1 MRGCQ
6 MWLNP
11 PSPPSHSL
19 MWLTQFFLHSL
30 RPTNQSC
37 CEFSKLLECTRFD
50 LKLNNSLTFALNQ
63 CNNYHGRA
71 YPRSQ
76 AIFFTDKICPKLGDD
91 AKQLQQWTAVSTT
104 ILSDTST
111 DFAATTFSPLC
122 QLGNVDCA
130 ALEALL
136 QVAIGCYGIDCVE

>member
-1 MRGCQ
+1 

-11 PSPPSHSL
+11 PPPSPPPPSLSL

-91 AKQLQQWTAVSTT
+91 AAHSLSSGLQFQQQSCPTLQLTLLPPLFLPFVSWEMS
-104 ILSDTST
+104 IVQHWRRY
-111 DFAATTFSPLC
+111 FR
-122 QLGNVDCA
+122 
-130 ALEALL
+130 LL
-136 QVAIGCYGIDCVE
+136 